1 MALENDN
8 VKEAAF
14 KRRNDASH
22 GLMSPI
28 TNPVASDN
36 MDIPVS
42 FNDNAQSKQA
52 ATTQENSDA
61 LLGMEVFSSMPAPS
75 YKAMNAAETE
85 ANLRDRGNN
94 FIGDLYPE
102 FGQSRLD
109 KRIQYT
115 RDLDNLEDFRARQQ
129 SAANKIFNGLGQAGV
144 TAATTFAD
152 SILGT
157 LAGVANVAVQAAD
170 GNVNSFGDALSAFV
184 QNPLSVELQN
194 INEKG
199 RDLFKNYQTELERS
213 RKWYQNIFTANFL
226 ADNIIG
232 NAGFTIGA
240 GYGARMATAGLAK
253 VAGMRSVRDIY
264 KGLVSEIGKEV
275 RGKSASEILEG
286 IRNGSIRMSDFNA
299 VKQFSK
305 AAKQL
310 SKGEQALMLSG
321 ALMAGA
327 GEGRIEAI
335 NAADELQQMFDETYG
350 DLDASRDQEKA
361 QARAELQAA
370 YPTAFGMIVGED
382 GMADLAPATPEMQQ
396 IVADRMKEID
406 DRYDGLQSEMQHRK
420 AKVANTVFSYNLPLL
435 TFGDAVQFGK
445 FILGDYAVDRLAQ
458 TGIKSAAK
466 ESIKDAM
473 AKQGLKAGLEATMKA
488 GVELADAGRR
498 QGIKTAGR
506 AVGNALTEMS
516 EEMNQSWI
524 SSAAKD
530 YGASKVTEFTERL
543 LNPEAEQKT
552 RTWLDSVRE
561 GFKESWGNTDDWVE
575 GFCGFFMGALG
586 LPNVRFEARKNSEG
600 QEVRHPRVS
609 MAGGIWEPIREAREN
624 NAERQEI
631 VDAINRKLQDPKF
644 LDYYYGR
651 LGHEATDI
659 SKAAAA
665 ASGDEWAYDKANQ
678 MQFINDVVMFD
689 KAGRIQDLH
698 DMIDRMAA
706 VSEDDVEDLRAMT
719 ANVKGSDVEKLTDSG
734 LLQRV
739 KDNAGKMQEALEQY
753 EKVSRDIQTVY
764 GDSLTD
770 IERNEMVWKSVRLN
784 LLENSLFSLVNSV
797 ASDIAPYISEYK
809 STHEAVADSTDYDI
823 LQSKAFGD
831 FVQKKIDEK
840 DTSISTEL
848 KESAKNKLADIRKGA
863 KERDAYIDNIANTS
877 RNPEIIQAQHER
889 NAANFKEQERLRRL
903 LEYETVARG
912 AASVATLRK
921 YEKEDGSYDSDYLE
935 AVSQA
940 AKDGSAVAQ
949 EFLDLRAANTMMQSE
964 IEKRAAADGLS
975 EADIAKA
982 KEAWN
987 YVYSNASSLPAAL
1000 ARVAPEALGNISV
1013 TDAQLKLMNDA
1024 IEAVAKFDANA
1035 KYIREAA
1042 AMAASS
1048 TKEQSRPVDTAEK
1061 LPNNILR
1068 VRIKLSPKQG
1078 IVDSNGNPVTGTY
1091 YLVIDTTKKKQT
1103 NIPYDR
1109 NGNKVNDKF
1118 VTAANNTAH
1127 AIAGIPLADVVF
1139 QLALDN
1145 SDERQLIRP
1154 NVVDP
1159 WKETMDAPSSNP
1171 PQSSS
1176 AGPIRQA
1183 PIPEAT
1189 DGRTL
1194 DKFIRAYNTTP
1205 AAASVKSGDVI
1216 HFGMETKDGPI
1227 YLLHGSEVVGE
1238 LPSGGHMRRVS
1249 GLYELDR
1256 QLRNEYD
1263 DAQKNANG
1271 LFISQKYSVHVRS
1284 TYKGLPLTNADIPIA
1299 QLFGIPEDIT
1309 QVKFVMYTGK
1319 EDRLVQHSNADVA
1332 VLEKVQWG
1340 NTIRR
1345 SGTVYL
1351 LVPTSDGNYRPA
1363 ACRQASFDKEVWDSI
1378 KDTQDGKD
1386 ISASIKALF
1395 DEVMRPGSNWTTIE
1409 SVKKSLGNVLYLRGE
1424 RGELGFFKKD
1434 KTNELVIKEKNPDTN
1449 KYDIEHGRVS
1459 SWEGLL
1465 DTLINTVHVKFQ
1477 VQRNPF
1483 LSSDKFFNT
1492 LINTGRLTINL
1503 TSFMADAPQFQMD
1516 YFVPN
1521 GEDGGSFARATINDA
1536 SSPVPQK
1543 SVAEKDGGVTD
1554 MQLQSTGNEWN
1565 VNIFETLLGNAGIV
1579 NTADGRAYT
1588 WDEACNN
1595 LGMPFATELYVRA
1608 FDSGAT
1614 YTPANS
1620 TLDGRRLIT
1629 LPNKQVVGF
1638 NSKTG
1643 KLLSKEETDKLKQ
1656 ELKLAPTVSTPVSST
1671 ATEDTSLISGV
1682 SSTERRV
1689 RRSGTTQTRR
1699 PEIMDLRASLSEPT
1713 SEQITQNGNS
1723 SVSQREK
1730 ERQSD
1735 CSFEL

>member
-1 MALENDN
+1 MIDEPQR
-8 VKEAAF
+8 K
-14 KRRNDASH
+14 RNDASH
-22 GLMSPI
+22 GLMSPL
-28 TNPVASDN
+28 TNSPVSPDEANDN
-36 MDIPVS
+36 TLS
-42 FNDNAQSKQA
+42 FNDSTQSQQGQSLQSGSVLDRLGFGVYGTAINPSFKSMVASEIHAGSQD
-52 ATTQENSDA
+52 TGTDA
-61 LLGMEVFSSMPAPS
+61 LG
-75 YKAMNAAETE
+75 
-85 ANLRDRGNN
+85 NLFPD
-94 FIGDLYPE
+94 Y
-102 FGQSRLD
+102 GQSRFD
-109 KRIQYT
+109 KRIEYADQLN
-115 RDLDNLEDFRARQQ
+115 DLENFRARQQ
-129 SAANKIFNGLGQAGV
+129 STANKILNGFGQMGV

-157 LAGVANVAVQAAD
+157 VAGVANVASQAAE
-170 GNVNSFGDALSAFV
+170 GNVNSFGDAFSAFV

-199 RDLFKNYQTELERS
+199 RELFKNYQTELERS
-213 RKWYQNIFTANFL
+213 RKWYQNIFTTNFL

-232 NAGFTIGA
+232 NAGFMIGA

-253 VAGMRSVRDIY
+253 VAGMRSARDIY

-286 IRNGSIRMSDFNA
+286 IRNGSIRMGDFNA

-321 ALMAGA
+321 ALLAGA

-361 QARAELQAA
+361 QVMAELQAA
-370 YPTAFGMIVGED
+370 YPAAFGMVVGED

-396 IVADRMKEID
+396 IVADRMKGID

-420 AKVANTVFSYNLPLL
+420 ARVANTVFSYNLPLL

-466 ESIKDAM
+466 ESLKDAM

-488 GVELADAGRR
+488 GVELADAGKR
-498 QGIKTAGR
+498 QGLKTSGR

-524 SSAAKD
+524 SSAAED

-543 LNPEAEQKT
+543 LNPEAEQRT

-575 GFCGFFMGALG
+575 GFSGFFMGALG
-586 LPNVRFEARKNSEG
+586 LPNVRFEARKNSDG
-600 QEVRHPRVS
+600 QEVRRPHIS
-609 MAGGIWEPIREAREN
+609 MSGGIWEPIREAREN

-678 MQFINDVVMFD
+678 MQFINDAIMFD
-689 KAGRIQDLH
+689 KAGRIQDLR
-698 DMIDRMAA
+698 DMVDRMAA
-706 VSEDDVEDLRAMT
+706 VSEDDVEDLRSMMV
-719 ANVKGSDVEKLTDSG
+719 NVKGSDVEKLTDSG

-739 KDNAGKMQEALEQY
+739 KDNAGKMQKALEQY
-753 EKVSRDIQTVY
+753 EKVSHDIQTVY

-770 IERNEMVWKSVRLN
+770 VQASEMTWKSVRLN
-784 LLENSLFSLVNSV
+784 LLEDSLFSLVNSV
-797 ASDIAPYISEYK
+797 SSDIAPYIAEYR
-809 STHEAVADSTDYDI
+809 STHEAVADSTDYDV
-823 LQSKAFGD
+823 LRSKAFGD

-877 RNPEIIQAQHER
+877 QNPEIIQAQHER

-935 AVSQA
+935 AVAQA

-987 YVYSNASSLPAAL
+987 YVYSNANSLPAAL
-1000 ARVAPEALGNISV
+1000 TRVVPEALGDISI

-1024 IEAVAKFDANA
+1024 METVAKLDANA

-1042 AMAASS
+1042 ARAASS

-1078 IVDSNGNPVTGTY
+1078 IVDSKGNPVTGTY

-1118 VTAANNTAH
+1118 VTAADNTAH
-1127 AIAGIPLADVVF
+1127 AVAGVPLADIVF

-1145 SDERQLIRP
+1145 SNERQLIKKE
-1154 NVVDP
+1154 VVDP

-1171 PQSSS
+1171 APSNS

-1194 DKFIRAYNTTP
+1194 DKFIRSFNTTP
-1205 AAASVKSGDVI
+1205 AAANVKSGDVI
-1216 HFGMETKDGPI
+1216 HFGMKTKDGPI

-1238 LPSGGHMRRVS
+1238 LPSGSQMRKIS
-1249 GLYELDR
+1249 GLYELNK

-1263 DAQKNANG
+1263 DTQKNANG
-1271 LFISQKYSVHVRS
+1271 LFISQKYSTHARS
-1284 TYKGLPLTNADIPIA
+1284 TYRGLPITNVDIPIA

-1319 EDRLVQHSNADVA
+1319 EDRLVQHSNADVS

-1340 NTIRR
+1340 SSTPR
-1345 SGTVYL
+1345 SGAVYL

-1363 ACRQASFDKEVWDSI
+1363 ACRQAFFDKEVWDSI
-1378 KDTQDGKD
+1378 KDTPDGKG
-1386 ISASIKALF
+1386 ISATVKALF
-1395 DEVMRPGSNWTTIE
+1395 DEVMRDGSSWTSIE
-1409 SVKKSLGNVLYLRGE
+1409 GVKKSLGNVLYLRGE

-1459 SWEGLL
+1459 SWEGLM

-1483 LSSDKFFNT
+1483 LSSDKFFNA
-1492 LINTGRLTINL
+1492 LINTGRLTVNL
-1503 TSFMADAPQFQMD
+1503 SSFTADSPQFQMD

-1521 GEDGGSFARATINDA
+1521 GEDGGSFARAAMNDA
-1536 SSPVPQK
+1536 SSPAPQK

-1554 MQLQSTGNEWN
+1554 MRLQSTGNEWN
-1565 VNIFETLLGNAGIV
+1565 VDVFETLLGNAGIV
-1579 NTADGRAYT
+1579 NTAYGRAYT

-1595 LGMPFATELYVRA
+1595 LGVAFTTELYVRA
-1608 FDSGAT
+1608 FDSEAT

-1620 TLDGRRLIT
+1620 MLDGRRLIT

-1643 KLLSKEETDKLKQ
+1643 KLLSNAETDKLKQ
-1656 ELKLAPTVSTPVSST
+1656 ELKPTTTAAIPASSDRV
-1671 ATEDTSLISGV
+1671 EDTSLSSGV

-1689 RRSGTTQTRR
+1689 RRSGTAQTRR
-1699 PEIMDLRASLSEPT
+1699 PEIMDLRASLSEPMQ
-1713 SEQITQNGNS
+1713 EQISPVGNS
-1723 SVSQREK
+1723 NVSQREK
-1730 ERQSD
+1730 ERKSD